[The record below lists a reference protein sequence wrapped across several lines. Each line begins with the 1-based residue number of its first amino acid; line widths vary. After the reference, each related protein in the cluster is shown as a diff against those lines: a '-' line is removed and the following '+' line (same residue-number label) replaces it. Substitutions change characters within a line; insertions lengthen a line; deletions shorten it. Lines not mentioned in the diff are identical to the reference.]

1 MIVTQY
7 TPWFVR
13 GNAQAKQVLNRLFT
27 DTGFND
33 ADTATEPARTWTP
46 RVDVREEATRFLI
59 VADLPG
65 IDPTD
70 IEIQMDKGV
79 LSLKGER
86 KAEVLGEGV
95 KPARSE
101 RPHGRFERRFTLPD
115 SADAEAISA
124 SGKQGVLEISIPK
137 KAEAA
142 PRRIAINA

>member
-7 TPWFVR
+7 NPWFVR

-27 DTGFND
+27 EAGFND
-33 ADTATEPARTWTP
+33 ADTAAEATQRWTP
-46 RVDVREEATRFLI
+46 RVDVREEATRFVI

-65 IDPTD
+65 VDPAD

-86 KAEVLGEGV
+86 NADVVGEGARS
-95 KPARSE
+95 ARSE
-101 RPHGRFERRFTLPD
+101 RLHGRFDRRFTLPD

-124 SGKQGVLEISIPK
+124 SGRHGVLEISIPK

-142 PRRIAINA
+142 PRRITINA